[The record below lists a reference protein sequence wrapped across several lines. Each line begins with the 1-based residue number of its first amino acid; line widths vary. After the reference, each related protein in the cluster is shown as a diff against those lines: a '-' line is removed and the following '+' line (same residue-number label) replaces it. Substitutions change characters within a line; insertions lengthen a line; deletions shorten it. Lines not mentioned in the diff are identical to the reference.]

1 MLQSICLS
9 PQAQEGSGG
18 KVYKPARLAG
28 AAASLVASPEAP
40 WRWLGGGA
48 EEHSARERTKLPCT
62 LQLLIFLLLSVLGQM
77 QEFKRHPLPSVL
89 PQVRS
94 SFSPYNSTHDR
105 LSVMSPPG

>member
-40 WRWLGGGA
+40 WRWLGGDMGVHVRVYA
-48 EEHSARERTKLPCT
+48 EDCCWVIFLGSLSYLELTKDL
-62 LQLLIFLLLSVLGQM
+62 FLLLL
-77 QEFKRHPLPSVL
+77 
-89 PQVRS
+89 
-94 SFSPYNSTHDR
+94 
-105 LSVMSPPG
+105 